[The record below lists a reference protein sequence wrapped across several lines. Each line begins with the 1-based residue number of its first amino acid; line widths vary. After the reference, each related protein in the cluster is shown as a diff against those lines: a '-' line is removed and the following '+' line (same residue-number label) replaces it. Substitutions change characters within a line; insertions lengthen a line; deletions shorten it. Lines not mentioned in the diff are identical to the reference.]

1 MRTGR
6 CPESFWGMVASS
18 LEALRALLGGRA
30 GALDSTVSVI
40 VIDDMLVSMSV
51 GCGAGKPSRSLGAW
65 GKLDVYANLFVWSC
79 PSRVWMPG
87 TNSTAYQWLLEKL
100 HQLRQ

>member
-1 MRTGR
+1 
-6 CPESFWGMVASS
+6 MVASS

-30 GALDSTVSVI
+30 GALGSTASVFVI
-40 VIDDMLVSMSV
+40 VDDMLVSNWVMSRLMSRLV
-51 GCGAGKPSRSLGAW
+51 GCGASKPSRSLGAW

-87 TNSTAYQWLLEKL
+87 TNSTAYQWLLEKF
-100 HQLRQ
+100 HQLGQ